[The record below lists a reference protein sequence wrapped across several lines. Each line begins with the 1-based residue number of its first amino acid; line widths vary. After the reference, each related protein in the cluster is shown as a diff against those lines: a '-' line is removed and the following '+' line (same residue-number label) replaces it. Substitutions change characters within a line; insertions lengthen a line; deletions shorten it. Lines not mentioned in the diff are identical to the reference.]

1 MAGQGRPSLDAGHCG
16 GEREVLFVTADALL
30 DWLRRVLWEYSLYG
44 KVARSAAVV
53 LSLGLVSLVIQTIID
68 RRTDNPRVLYRW
80 RKALTFVFLLGAL
93 FLGWIWFEEI
103 RSWVTFLGLL
113 SAGLAIALREPL
125 TNLAGWV
132 FILWRRPFAIGDRVE
147 VGAHAGDVVDIRLFQ
162 FTLLEIGNWV
172 DADQSTGRAI
182 HVPNGVVF
190 GTALVNYH
198 KGLEYI
204 WNELPVMVTF
214 ESDWEHAKALLQGIA
229 DRHAAHLTEDAREHI
244 RRAAHRYLILY
255 AHLTPVVYTQ
265 VESYGVR
272 LTVRYL
278 CEPRR
283 RRSSEAAI
291 WEDVLRTFADNPDV
305 EFAYPTQR
313 FFDRRAER

>member
-1 MAGQGRPSLDAGHCG
+1 
-16 GEREVLFVTADALL
+16 VFVTADAFLE
-30 DWLRRVLWEYSLYG
+30 WLRRVLWEHSLYG
-44 KVARSAAVV
+44 KAARSAAVV
-53 LSLGLVSLVIQTIID
+53 LCLGLVSLLVQTIID

-80 RKALTFVFLLGAL
+80 RKALTFIFLLGAL
-93 FLGWIWFEEI
+93 LLSWIWFEEI

-147 VGAHAGDVVDIRLFQ
+147 VGAQAGDVVDIRLFQ

-204 WNELPVMVTF
+204 WNELPVTVTF
-214 ESDWEHAKALLQGIA
+214 ESDWEHAKALLQEIA
-229 DRHAAHLTEDAREHI
+229 DRHAAHLSEDARDHI
-244 RRAAHRYLILY
+244 RRAAHRYMILY
-255 AHLTPVVYTQ
+255 THLTPMVYTQ
-265 VESYGVR
+265 VENYGVR
-272 LTVRYL
+272 LTLRYL

-283 RRSSEAAI
+283 RRSTEAAI
-291 WEDVLRTFADNPDV
+291 WEDVLRAFADNPSV